1 MELKIKNILLPIAAI
16 FSFITAC
23 NSQNKSSMNIKTETV
38 NYVSDG
44 VNLTGVLA
52 YDSNIT
58 SKRPIVLIIHEWWGL
73 NDYMKNRVNQIAQLG
88 YLAMAIDLYGNG
100 NSANSVEEAAA
111 LSAPLYQ
118 NSNLAKSRFDAA
130 ITKVKTYSQAD
141 TTQIAAIGYCFGG
154 AMALNMARMGEPLT
168 GVVSFHGSLI
178 GVPAKK
184 ELMTSKILICHGE
197 EDKFVKKEEVEA
209 FKKEM
214 DDIGADYIFKQYPNA
229 THAFSNPAATE
240 WGKKFN
246 IPIAYNA
253 AADQASWKEMQLFL
267 NKIFK

>member
-100 NSANSVEEAAA
+100 
-111 LSAPLYQ
+111 
-118 NSNLAKSRFDAA
+118 RFSD
-130 ITKVKTYSQAD
+130 
-141 TTQIAAIGYCFGG
+141 
-154 AMALNMARMGEPLT
+154 L
-168 GVVSFHGSLI
+168 
-178 GVPAKK
+178 
-184 ELMTSKILICHGE
+184 
-197 EDKFVKKEEVEA
+197 
-209 FKKEM
+209 
-214 DDIGADYIFKQYPNA
+214 
-229 THAFSNPAATE
+229 
-240 WGKKFN
+240 
-246 IPIAYNA
+246 
-253 AADQASWKEMQLFL
+253 
-267 NKIFK
+267 